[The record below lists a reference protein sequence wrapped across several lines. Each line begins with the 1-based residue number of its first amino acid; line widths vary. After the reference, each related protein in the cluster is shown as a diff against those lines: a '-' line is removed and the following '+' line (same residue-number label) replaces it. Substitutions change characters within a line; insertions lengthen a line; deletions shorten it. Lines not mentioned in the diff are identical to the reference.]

1 MAAQVDDGPCVMY
14 VGEGGSGNFVKMVH
28 NGIEYGDMQ
37 LISEAY
43 DILKTIGGL
52 TNEELAKVFSEWNQ
66 TELKSFLI
74 EITSI
79 ILTVKDEG
87 SNDEYILD
95 KIVDKTGSKG
105 TGKWTVQQA
114 ADLATA
120 APTITASLDG
130 RYMSALKYQ
139 RVKACGFYKDLDVK
153 TPTKVPGIDKGQ
165 LVDDVRK
172 ALYAS
177 KICSYAQGMNII
189 RAKSQEKNWN
199 IDVGSLA
206 RIWKG
211 GCIIRA
217 AFLDDIKKAYYN
229 NPELDN
235 LLMDPFFGKAIA
247 ANDAA
252 WRKVV
257 QLAIGSGVS
266 VPGMT
271 ASLSYFDAYRRER
284 LPANLVQAQR
294 DFFGSHTYERFDKEG
309 WFHTVW
315 DASFGSADSVTTT
328 GYNA

>member
-43 DILKTIGGL
+43 DVLKTVGGL
-52 TNEELAKVFSEWNQ
+52 SNAELAKVFSDWNK
-66 TELKSFLI
+66 TELESFLI

-79 ILTVKDEG
+79 IMTVKDEG
-87 SNDEYILD
+87 TEDYILD
-95 KIVDKTGSKG
+95 KVVDKTGSKG
-105 TGKWTVQQA
+105 TGKWTVQTA
-114 ADLATA
+114 AELAVA

-130 RYMSALKYQ
+130 RYISALRDQ
-139 RVKACGFYKDLDVK
+139 RLKAASFYNDLGVEQPQTDASV
-153 TPTKVPGIDKGQ
+153 DKEQ
-165 LVDDVRK
+165 LIDDVRR

-189 RAKSQEKNWN
+189 RAKSKEQGWN
-199 IDVGSLA
+199 VDVGSLA

-217 AFLDDIKKAYYN
+217 GFLDDIKKAYYQ
-229 NPELDN
+229 NPDLDN
-235 LLMDPFFGKAIA
+235 LLMDPFFGKGIA
-247 ANDAA
+247 ANLEA
-252 WRKVV
+252 WRRVV
-257 QLAIGSGVS
+257 QIAVGAGVG

-271 ASLSYFDAYRRER
+271 GSLSYFDSYRRAR

-294 DFFGSHTYERFDKEG
+294 DFFGSHTYERTDKEG